1 MSSLAAAQADGYYL
15 PPDRQEKLKSQT
27 NQWQKSGV
35 VRMELPFDGWCLVC
49 NQHVARGLRFNATK
63 KAAGKY
69 LSTTLFKFTFKCLTC
84 KAELEM
90 TTDPQNRSYS
100 YSGNLRRQVQDYEP
114 EDGDGVVVLD
124 QIYGPNG
131 GEGGSEDDAISRMQR
146 EKDEADKAEAVR
158 QRVMDLEARSQLALD
173 DYGVNAALRSA
184 HRGNRHADKER
195 LVQGRLRGMP
205 DHVPLAEA
213 SSSDARE
220 ARRVFYSKGKG
231 GEREPCGSSSRSS
244 CRVHGNQRG
253 GGEGGRSRCPRGCP
267 SIGLWSS
274 SSSAA
279 AAEEARLLDV
289 YSSSVLPRA
298 AAAAHHKS
306 IRAHASSHSSSG
318 LPPPSSSSSAPATAA
333 VASSWHSGGKG
344 DKGSRAKKATKPGAK
359 KRGPRRPIPGVDTAT
374 AVGMGLPA
382 PGTGTAPSVSSVPST
397 SSVFRVSPY
406 VSLGMGKG
414 KGLGLSSLV
423 SYDSD

>member
-69 LSTTLFKFTFKCLTC
+69 LSTTLFKFTFKCLAC

-131 GEGGSEDDAISRMQR
+131 GEEGVEDDAISRMQR
-146 EKDEADKAEAVR
+146 EKDEADKVEAVR
-158 QRVMDLEARSQLALD
+158 QRVVSLEARSQLALD

-184 HRGNRHADKER
+184 HRGNRHADKAR

-205 DHVPLAEA
+205 DHVPLADV
-213 SSSDARE
+213 SPSDTRE
-220 ARRVFYSKGKG
+220 ARRVFHNKSKG
-231 GEREPCGSSSRSS
+231 GERVPWSNGSR
-244 CRVHGNQRG
+244 RG
-253 GGEGGRSRCPRGCP
+253 GGEGGRSRGARVGT
-267 SIGLWSS
+267 SISLSSNTNSS

-279 AAEEARLLDV
+279 AVEEARLIEV
-289 YSSSVLPRA
+289 YSSHVLP
-298 AAAAHHKS
+298 
-306 IRAHASSHSSSG
+306 HASSALSAVAAASPGRYWRRGAKGNKDKDSG
-318 LPPPSSSSSAPATAA
+318 SSSSANKAA
-333 VASSWHSGGKG
+333 RS
-344 DKGSRAKKATKPGAK
+344 GAK
-359 KRGPRRPIPGVDTAT
+359 KRCLRRPIAGVDTAT
-374 AVGMGLPA
+374 AVGTGLPVSGA
-382 PGTGTAPSVSSVPST
+382 GAAGCTPSVAPVSSALTHTTTASPSVGTSTDSSVCRESRKVPS
-397 SSVFRVSPY
+397 VGCVW
-406 VSLGMGKG
+406 LGN
-414 KGLGLSSLV
+414 GLGLSSLA